1 MVLGEFD
8 EHEIE
13 DMASD
18 TGLREFYIDM
28 IKEHGVDESDNVII
42 NLALE
47 SLLSDLEQ
55 ADDSCLVV
63 CKECLIMQ
71 YLDLHDVEFGIDDD
85 SDDFDDYCAIA
96 ERKRRLTLHDVLNLA
111 NDD

>member
-18 TGLREFYIDM
+18 SGLREFYIAM
-28 IKEHGVDESDNVII
+28 IKKHDIDESDNVII
-42 NLALE
+42 NLALDYMLGE
-47 SLLSDLEQ
+47 LE
-55 ADDSCLVV
+55 DNPKNFYKV

-71 YLDLHDVEFGIDDD
+71 YLDLYDVEFVIDED

-96 ERKRRLTLHDVLNLA
+96 ERKRKLTLHDVLNLA